1 MVPGATTPN
10 SKESI
15 RIFVSYARED
25 KDWLDPNCPNNLV
38 PFLEDSLRKQNVVFW
53 YDKTLKPGDV
63 FSREIEEQIDR
74 SQIALLVVSQSFL
87 NSDYIEQKE
96 LPRIGHQAK
105 LGQLVIVPVLV
116 ERCKWS
122 KVPILAER
130 QMVPAGKPLI
140 DYTVSKPEWKGILAD
155 ILDGIE
161 SQVDQIREMREE
173 ARLELEREYAAKEKA
188 RLEAAAL
195 EKARKDA
202 EEKARLAS
210 QSRPVVPPAPAAWN
224 ALRSQV
230 LEGAKL
236 EVSHPRRQPLTT
248 NEKLAGKLQRE
259 RAKRE
264 QLMALL
270 ESGDLDSAITLCVHQ
285 EQICRERGDNESL
298 LSWVTLHV
306 SILQD
311 RGDIK
316 GALALNK
323 EQERIC
329 RDTGNNQGLADCLYT
344 KADLLLKHPNRLKRM
359 GLAKVLEEHQNL
371 CRDIG
376 DEEGLAKSLAS
387 YASVLSKSAIGRI
400 LSQEQLQEQLAEAEE
415 IATRN
420 GFQDILDF
428 IHGIRESTDKK

>member
-210 QSRPVVPPAPAAWN
+210 QSRPVVPPAPSAGIA
-224 ALRSQV
+224 S
-230 LEGAKL
+230 K
-236 EVSHPRRQPLTT
+236 PLTMET
-248 NEKLAGKLQRE
+248 AELRIIPRPLPANVELDRKLGPE
-259 RAKRE
+259 RALVELAK
-264 QLMALL
+264 QHLG
-270 ESGDLDSAITLCVHQ
+270 SGDSDGAIALCVHR
-285 EQICRERGDNESL
+285 ERTWRERGDNEML
-298 LSWVTLHV
+298 LRWLAAHV

-344 KADLLLKHPNRLKRM
+344 KANLMLKHYNWFERM
-359 GLAKVLEEHQNL
+359 GLRKVFEEHQNL
-371 CRDIG
+371 CRDIA

-387 YASVLSKSAIGRI
+387 YASALSKSAIGRKI
-400 LSQEQLQEQLAEAEE
+400 SQEQLAEAEE

-420 GFQDILDF
+420 GFQYILDF